1 MKKHILI
8 FFHMKN
14 PLRISVFSFFLL
26 FPVALNA
33 QVLITI
39 LLGDA
44 LNTDKIEFG
53 LVGGLN
59 RSYINTISDANGL
72 NNFDLGFYF
81 HFLLKNNSYLST
93 GVLVKSNAGATGMP
107 TYSMDNANFD
117 AIFQDGT
124 LTKKISCFYVPILFH
139 QRFNNNRW
147 YIEAGPQLGLIH
159 KPTDIFE
166 TSTLGGDSKFTLEV
180 KDAYKSIDA
189 GLLGGVG
196 YKFKKEIKS
205 MAVGINYYYGL
216 VDVSTNPDIKIK
228 NSAIYFY
235 MKIPIGVGKT
245 KE

>member
-1 MKKHILI
+1 
-8 FFHMKN
+8 MKN
-14 PLRISVFSFFLL
+14 LIRISVFSFFLL

-53 LVGGLN
+53 LVGGWN
-59 RSYINTISDANGL
+59 HSYINTIEDSKGL
-72 NNFDLGFYF
+72 NSLDLGFYF
-81 HFLLKNNSYLST
+81 HFLIKNSSYFST
-93 GVLVKSNAGATGMP
+93 GVLVKSNVGATGMP
-107 TYSMDNANFD
+107 VYSLDDPDFD
-117 AIFQDGT
+117 AVFEDGT
-124 LTKKISCFYVPILFH
+124 LTKKIPVFYVPILFH
-139 QRFNNNRW
+139 QRFNNRW

-159 KPTDIFE
+159 QCVDIFE
-166 TSTLGGDSKFTLEV
+166 VSKLDGDVKFTLSV
-180 KDAYKSIDA
+180 KDQYKHIDA

-216 VDVSTNPDIKIK
+216 VDVSDNPDIKIK
-228 NSAIYFY
+228 NSALYFY
-235 MKIPIGVGKT
+235 IKIPIGVGKP

>member
-1 MKKHILI
+1 MKKLI
-8 FFHMKN
+8 KT
-14 PLRISVFSFFLL
+14 LLLSVLL
-26 FPVALNA
+26 LLPAALNG

-53 LVGGLN
+53 LIGGLN
-59 RSYINTISDANGL
+59 RSYINTISESKGM

-81 HFLLKNNSYLST
+81 HFLMKNNSYLST
-93 GVLVKSNAGATGMP
+93 GVLVKSNVGAKGMP
-107 TYSMDNANFD
+107 TYSMDDANFD
-117 AIFQDGT
+117 AIFGDGT
-124 LTKKISCFYVPILFH
+124 LTKIIPCFYVPILFH

-159 KPTDIFE
+159 KPVDIFE
-166 TSTLGGDSKFTLEV
+166 TSTLGGDAEFKLEV
-180 KDAYKSIDA
+180 RDNYKYIDA

-196 YKFKKEIKS
+196 FKFKKEIKS

-216 VDVSTNPDIKIK
+216 VDVSNDPAQKIK
-228 NSAIYFY
+228 NSAIYIY

>member
-1 MKKHILI
+1 M
-8 FFHMKN
+8 M
-14 PLRISVFSFFLL
+14 
-26 FPVALNA
+26 FPAVLNG

-53 LVGGLN
+53 LIGGMN
-59 RSYINTISDANGL
+59 RSYINTISEAKGM
-72 NNFDLGFYF
+72 NNFNLGFYF
-81 HFLLKNNSYLST
+81 HILMKNNSYFST
-93 GVLVKSNAGATGMP
+93 GVLVKSNVGATGMP
-107 TYSMDNANFD
+107 VYSMGDANFD

-159 KPTDIFE
+159 KPLDIFE
-166 TSTLGGDSKFTLEV
+166 TSKLGGDAKFTLEV

-216 VDVSTNPDIKIK
+216 VNVSDNPDLKIK
-228 NSAIYFY
+228 NSSIYFY
-235 MKIPIGVGKT
+235 MKIPIGVGKP

>member
-1 MKKHILI
+1 
-8 FFHMKN
+8 MKN
-14 PLRISVFSFFLL
+14 LFRISVFSVFLL
-26 FPVALNA
+26 FPAALKS

-53 LVGGLN
+53 LVGGMN
-59 RSYINTISDANGL
+59 RSYINTISESEGM
-72 NNFDLGFYF
+72 NNFNLGFYF
-81 HFLLKNNSYLST
+81 HILMKNNSYLST

-107 TYSMDNANFD
+107 TYSLGNENFD
-117 AIFQDGT
+117 AVYQDGT

-166 TSTLGGDSKFTLEV
+166 TSILGGESKFTLEV

-189 GLLGGVG
+189 GFLGGVG

-216 VDVSTNPDIKIK
+216 VDVSTNPDMEIR
-228 NSAIYFY
+228 NSSIYFY
-235 MKIPIGVGKT
+235 IKIPIGVGKP

>member
-1 MKKHILI
+1 MKTIFKIIFVAFLI
-8 FFHMKN
+8 
-14 PLRISVFSFFLL
+14 L
-26 FPVALNA
+26 FPAALKA

-53 LVGGLN
+53 LIGGMN
-59 RSYINTISDANGL
+59 RSYINTISESEGM
-72 NNFDLGFYF
+72 NNFNLGFYF
-81 HFLLKNNSYLST
+81 HILMKNNSYLST
-93 GVLVKSNAGATGMP
+93 GVLVKSNAGATGMH
-107 TYSMDNANFD
+107 TYSLGDENFD
-117 AIFQDGT
+117 AVYQDGT

-166 TSTLGGDSKFTLEV
+166 TSTLGGDTKFTLEV

-196 YKFKKEIKS
+196 YKFKKQIKS

-216 VDVSTNPDIKIK
+216 VNVSDNPDLKIK

-235 MKIPIGVGKT
+235 LKIPIGVGKSEP
-245 KE
+245 KVQ